1 MSSQIDRI
9 AMLNTR
15 AFSGPTWHGDSIET
29 IMARINFEQAAAEPA
44 LGRFSIWQHVLHMI
58 FWKEWLID
66 AMKESE
72 IPSSSKV
79 PFEENWPTI
88 DDISEQ
94 AWLKTIAELKA
105 CEQTLQEAIAR
116 VPEEKLTETAE
127 GRDYDLAFALYNIP
141 MHDAYHA
148 AQIDLLHMAFR

>member
-1 MSSQIDRI
+1 MSTQIDRI

-29 IMARINFEQAAAEPA
+29 IMARINFKQAAAEPT

-58 FWKEWLID
+58 YWKERLIATLNGED
-66 AMKESE
+66 M
-72 IPSSSKV
+72 PTGDGV
-79 PFEENWPTI
+79 PIEDNWPTI
-88 DDISEQ
+88 EDSSEQ

-116 VPEEKLTETAE
+116 LPEEKLIETAE